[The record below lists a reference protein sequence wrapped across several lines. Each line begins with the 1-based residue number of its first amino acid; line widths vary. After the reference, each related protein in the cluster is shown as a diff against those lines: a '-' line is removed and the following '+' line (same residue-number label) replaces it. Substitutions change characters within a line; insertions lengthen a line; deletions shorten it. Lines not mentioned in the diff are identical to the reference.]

1 MVELRV
7 PDRMAVLPVVMVV
20 VMALLVVPQAKAQA
34 VELAQMVAQVPV
46 TQVGILEVA
55 QLVGIPALVPM
66 VGKQV
71 VVLLTDPEPQVVQL
85 TVAQVTA
92 LATEQ
97 VQAERQ
103 ALETA
108 AMAAQEAEMAAEMA
122 LATEQVLETA
132 AMVAQEAEMA
142 AAVEMEELAAEMAL
156 ATVAPTLTH
165 QP

>member
-1 MVELRV
+1 
-7 PDRMAVLPVVMVV
+7 
-20 VMALLVVPQAKAQA
+20 
-34 VELAQMVAQVPV
+34 
-46 TQVGILEVA
+46 
-55 QLVGIPALVPM
+55 M

-71 VVLLTDPEPQVVQL
+71 VVLLTDLEPQVVQL

-108 AMAAQEAEMAAEMA
+108 AMAVQEAEMAVEMAAEMA

-142 AAVEMEELAAEMAL
+142 AVVEMEELAMELGLEKAQAL
-156 ATVAPTLTH
+156 TPRL
-165 QP
+165 

>member
-34 VELAQMVAQVPV
+34 VELAQMAV
-46 TQVGILEVA
+46 
-55 QLVGIPALVPM
+55 IPAL
-66 VGKQV
+66 
-71 VVLLTDPEPQVVQL
+71 VLLTDPEAQVVQQM
-85 TVAQVTA
+85 VAQVT
-92 LATEQ
+92 
-97 VQAERQ
+97 
-103 ALETA
+103 
-108 AMAAQEAEMAAEMA
+108 A